1 MYGVGPSNHAPTLT
15 GTAAILNPGTEDTPY
30 TINNSD
36 LLQGF
41 TDVDSDILSVSGLT
55 ANNDTLSDN
64 GNGTYTFYPT
74 SNYNGLVTLNYNVT
88 DGNGGVTAATNSFN
102 LAAVNDA
109 PKLTTP
115 AATLS
120 DGTEDTAY
128 TISAA
133 NLLQGFTDV
142 ENDTLSVSGLTAN
155 NDSLSDNGNG
165 TYTFNPASNYNGLVT
180 LNYNV
185 TDGNGG
191 VTAATNSFNLAAV
204 NDAPKLTTP
213 AATLSDGTEDTAY
226 TISAANLLQGFT
238 DVENDT
244 LSVSGLTANNDSLSD
259 NGNGTYT
266 FNPAS
271 NYNGLVTLNYNV
283 TDGNGGVTA
292 ATNSFNLAAVNDAPK
307 LTTPAATLSDG
318 TEDTAYTISAANLLQ
333 GFTDVEND
341 TLSVS
346 GLTANNDSLSDNGN
360 GTYTFNP
367 ASNYNGLVTLNYNV
381 TDGNGGVTAA
391 TNSFNLA
398 AVNDAPVV
406 TPTTFSILENSAN
419 GTVLGTIAGSDV
431 ESSPLS
437 NWTIASGNTDVN
449 KDGKLAFAINST
461 TGQITVNDSG
471 DLDFETQPKFDL
483 KVTVSDGSA
492 TSNPG
497 NVTINLTDTNDNT
510 PTLNTPTDISYT
522 DTANHDT
529 FSAQTGTLAASDPD
543 SEQTLTYGIDG
554 GTVVNGTTVSKT
566 ETYGTLSLDT
576 STGSYTF
583 TPFDSAIEALTNTAT
598 ESFTFTV
605 SDGTATDSKT
615 LNINLTGVNDTPTLE
630 NAIADQI
637 AKQDTAFSFTFDANT
652 FNDIDAGDSLSYSAT
667 LEDGS
672 NIPSW
677 LKFDAAT
684 RTFSGTPTN
693 ADVSVLSIKLAATD
707 TSSQTVIAN
716 FALKVDNVNHPPTL
730 ENAIADPITKQDT
743 AFSFTF
749 DANTFNDIDA
759 GDSLSYSATL
769 EDGSNIPSWLK
780 FDAATRTFSGTP
792 TNADVSVLNIKLTA
806 TDTSN
811 QTVIAN
817 FALKV
822 DNVNDP
828 PTLENAIADQV
839 AKQDTAFSFT
849 FDANTFNDIDAGDS
863 LSYSATLEDG
873 SDIPSWLKFDAAT
886 RTFSGTPTNADVS
899 VLNIKLAATDTS
911 DQTVIANFALKVD
924 NVNDP
929 PTLENAI
936 ADQIAKQDTAFS
948 FTFDANTF
956 NDIDAGDSLSYSATL
971 EDGSNIPS
979 WLKFDAATRT
989 FSGTPTNADV
999 VNLTIE
1005 VQAKD
1010 NDGVSATDSF
1020 ALAVEP
1026 NNGTPTF
1033 KLSKIADDIFKI
1045 PNSSSKS
1052 KLQVTLTGQSSNLVN
1067 ELGVFTVDD
1076 AQGNINGIAPGAAGY
1091 AQAALDRAKVI
1102 FSAIA
1107 NLPNGFNSNNLTH
1120 LLEFNSD
1127 DNLRFYLVKNS
1138 TTDAVRTGVTPLTDI
1153 LFSNPL
1159 SQKIIDLGND
1169 DFSLGWKD
1177 GSGNNAA
1184 DFNNLVVKIQSTND
1198 SLPLGTNLQ
1207 GNPQGEVIDLRGV
1220 TSQVKADFVVNRE
1233 AAFKNFIGFYQ
1244 VADENGGIDTNGDGK
1259 ADILTGQAGYTEA
1272 AVRGRVAGIDLT
1284 VNNQGTASYT
1294 GTFQPG
1300 SIFVPFII
1308 ANGIPDALLDSNPNN
1323 NPAVYFP
1330 FLGANTDKVDHMRL
1344 LGDNVFGFEDLAS
1357 GGDKDFNDMIVRVN
1371 MTIV

>member
-1 MYGVGPSNHAPTLT
+1 M
-15 GTAAILNPGTEDTPY
+15 
-30 TINNSD
+30 
-36 LLQGF
+36 
-41 TDVDSDILSVSGLT
+41 
-55 ANNDTLSDN
+55 
-64 GNGTYTFYPT
+64 
-74 SNYNGLVTLNYNVT
+74 
-88 DGNGGVTAATNSFN
+88 
-102 LAAVNDA
+102 
-109 PKLTTP
+109 
-115 AATLS
+115 
-120 DGTEDTAY
+120 
-128 TISAA
+128 
-133 NLLQGFTDV
+133 
-142 ENDTLSVSGLTAN
+142 
-155 NDSLSDNGNG
+155 
-165 TYTFNPASNYNGLVT
+165 
-180 LNYNV
+180 
-185 TDGNGG
+185 
-191 VTAATNSFNLAAV
+191 
-204 NDAPKLTTP
+204 
-213 AATLSDGTEDTAY
+213 
-226 TISAANLLQGFT
+226 
-238 DVENDT
+238 
-244 LSVSGLTANNDSLSD
+244 
-259 NGNGTYT
+259 
-266 FNPAS
+266 
-271 NYNGLVTLNYNV
+271 
-283 TDGNGGVTA
+283 
-292 ATNSFNLAAVNDAPK
+292 
-307 LTTPAATLSDG
+307 
-318 TEDTAYTISAANLLQ
+318 
-333 GFTDVEND
+333 
-341 TLSVS
+341 
-346 GLTANNDSLSDNGN
+346 
-360 GTYTFNP
+360 
-367 ASNYNGLVTLNYNV
+367 
-381 TDGNGGVTAA
+381 
-391 TNSFNLA
+391 
-398 AVNDAPVV
+398 
-406 TPTTFSILENSAN
+406 
-419 GTVLGTIAGSDV
+419 
-431 ESSPLS
+431 
-437 NWTIASGNTDVN
+437 
-449 KDGKLAFAINST
+449 
-461 TGQITVNDSG
+461 
-471 DLDFETQPKFDL
+471 
-483 KVTVSDGSA
+483 
-492 TSNPG
+492 
-497 NVTINLTDTNDNT
+497 
-510 PTLNTPTDISYT
+510 
-522 DTANHDT
+522 
-529 FSAQTGTLAASDPD
+529 
-543 SEQTLTYGIDG
+543 
-554 GTVVNGTTVSKT
+554 
-566 ETYGTLSLDT
+566 
-576 STGSYTF
+576 
-583 TPFDSAIEALTNTAT
+583 
-598 ESFTFTV
+598 
-605 SDGTATDSKT
+605 
-615 LNINLTGVNDTPTLE
+615 
-630 NAIADQI
+630 
-637 AKQDTAFSFTFDANT
+637 
-652 FNDIDAGDSLSYSAT
+652 
-667 LEDGS
+667 
-672 NIPSW
+672 
-677 LKFDAAT
+677 
-684 RTFSGTPTN
+684 
-693 ADVSVLSIKLAATD
+693 
-707 TSSQTVIAN
+707 
-716 FALKVDNVNHPPTL
+716 
-730 ENAIADPITKQDT
+730 
-743 AFSFTF
+743 
-749 DANTFNDIDA
+749 
-759 GDSLSYSATL
+759 
-769 EDGSNIPSWLK
+769 
-780 FDAATRTFSGTP
+780 
-792 TNADVSVLNIKLTA
+792 
-806 TDTSN
+806 
-811 QTVIAN
+811 IAN

-936 ADQIAKQDTAFS
+936 ADQVAKQDTAFS

-971 EDGSNIPS
+971 EDGSDIPS

-1159 SQKIIDLGND
+1159 SQKITDLGND
-1169 DFSLGWKD
+1169 DFSLAWKD

-1300 SIFVPFII
+1300 SIFAPFII

-1330 FLGANTDKVDHMRL
+1330 FLGANTDKVDHIRL
-1344 LGDNVFGFEDLAS
+1344 LGNNVFGFEDLAS

-1371 MTIV
+1371 MTIA

>member
-1 MYGVGPSNHAPTLT
+1 MADFIVNLATDDGTGSTQGTLSYAILQANQLAGDDTITLNNDVRVTGVVKTLVNSNISIVGNNHSLSGDANDNKTNDNGDVRSLFILSGTVNISNLTITNGRAKGGDSGKGGGGGGLGGGLFIYDGNVSLSNVAFSNNKAQGGSSSVSELGNGGGGIGGGGGSGGGGLFADSNSSRNGGYSGNGKYGGSGGYSGTVENSPGSTGGTRAGGDGGFGGGGGRGDGFNGGGEGGGFGGGGGGGGGSYGGDGGFGGGGGEGYYGGDGGFGGGGGGQGGGGGGGGGFGSGGSGGSGFGGGGAGLGGGIFIRSGSLTLNNTTFNKNTATGGTGDNPGQGLGGAIFIMQSTTNSNNNNQGMPTALPTVTFVGSSTFSDNLAANDQETPTNNDNIYGVGPSNYAPTLT
-15 GTAAILNPGTEDTPY
+15 GTAATLSDGTEDTAY

-41 TDVDSDILSVSGLT
+41 TDVDG
-55 ANNDTLSDN
+55 
-64 GNGTYTFYPT
+64 
-74 SNYNGLVTLNYNVT
+74 
-88 DGNGGVTAATNSFN
+88 
-102 LAAVNDA
+102 
-109 PKLTTP
+109 
-115 AATLS
+115 
-120 DGTEDTAY
+120 
-128 TISAA
+128 
-133 NLLQGFTDV
+133 
-142 ENDTLSVSGLTAN
+142 DTLSVSELTAN
-155 NDSLSDNGNG
+155 NGNVTDNSNG
-165 TYTFNPASNYNGLVT
+165 TYTFNPASNYNGTVNLS
-180 LNYNV
+180 YNV

-191 VTAATNSFNLAAV
+191 
-204 NDAPKLTTP
+204 
-213 AATLSDGTEDTAY
+213 
-226 TISAANLLQGFT
+226 I
-238 DVENDT
+238 
-244 LSVSGLTANNDSLSD
+244 
-259 NGNGTYT
+259 
-266 FNPAS
+266 
-271 NYNGLVTLNYNV
+271 
-283 TDGNGGVTA
+283 
-292 ATNSFNLAAVNDAPK
+292 
-307 LTTPAATLSDG
+307 
-318 TEDTAYTISAANLLQ
+318 
-333 GFTDVEND
+333 
-341 TLSVS
+341 
-346 GLTANNDSLSDNGN
+346 
-360 GTYTFNP
+360 
-367 ASNYNGLVTLNYNV
+367 
-381 TDGNGGVTAA
+381 TAA

-449 KDGKLAFAINST
+449 KDGKFAFAINST

-497 NVTINLTDTNDNT
+497 NVTINLTGANDN
-510 PTLNTPTDISYT
+510 
-522 DTANHDT
+522 
-529 FSAQTGTLAASDPD
+529 
-543 SEQTLTYGIDG
+543 
-554 GTVVNGTTVSKT
+554 
-566 ETYGTLSLDT
+566 
-576 STGSYTF
+576 
-583 TPFDSAIEALTNTAT
+583 
-598 ESFTFTV
+598 
-605 SDGTATDSKT
+605 
-615 LNINLTGVNDTPTLE
+615 TPTLE

-652 FNDIDAGDSLSYSAT
+652 FNDADADDSLSYSAT

-693 ADVSVLSIKLAATD
+693 ADA
-707 TSSQTVIAN
+707 
-716 FALKVDNVNHPPTL
+716 
-730 ENAIADPITKQDT
+730 
-743 AFSFTF
+743 
-749 DANTFNDIDA
+749 
-759 GDSLSYSATL
+759 
-769 EDGSNIPSWLK
+769 
-780 FDAATRTFSGTP
+780 
-792 TNADVSVLNIKLTA
+792 
-806 TDTSN
+806 
-811 QTVIAN
+811 
-817 FALKV
+817 
-822 DNVNDP
+822 
-828 PTLENAIADQV
+828 
-839 AKQDTAFSFT
+839 
-849 FDANTFNDIDAGDS
+849 
-863 LSYSATLEDG
+863 
-873 SDIPSWLKFDAAT
+873 
-886 RTFSGTPTNADVS
+886 
-899 VLNIKLAATDTS
+899 
-911 DQTVIANFALKVD
+911 
-924 NVNDP
+924 
-929 PTLENAI
+929 
-936 ADQIAKQDTAFS
+936 
-948 FTFDANTF
+948 
-956 NDIDAGDSLSYSATL
+956 
-971 EDGSNIPS
+971 
-979 WLKFDAATRT
+979 
-989 FSGTPTNADV
+989 

-1010 NDGVSATDSF
+1010 NNGVSATDTF

-1045 PNSSSKS
+1045 SNSSSKS

-1138 TTDAVRTGVTPLTDI
+1138 TTDAVRNGVTPLTDI

-1159 SQKIIDLGND
+1159 SQKITDLGND
-1169 DFSLGWKD
+1169 DFSLAWKD

-1198 SLPLGTNLQ
+1198 PLPLGTNLQ

-1244 VADENGGIDTNGDGK
+1244 VADENGGIDTNSDGK

-1294 GTFQPG
+1294 GTFQSG
-1300 SIFVPFII
+1300 SIFAPFII

-1330 FLGANTDKVDHMRL
+1330 FLGANTDKVDHIRL
-1344 LGDNVFGFEDLAS
+1344 LGNNIFGFEDLAS

-1371 MTIV
+1371 MTIA

>member
-1 MYGVGPSNHAPTLT
+1 AATNSFNLAAVNDAPKLTTPAATLSD
-15 GTAAILNPGTEDTPY
+15 GIEDTAY
-30 TINNSD
+30 AINNSD

-41 TDVDSDILSVSGLT
+41 SDVDGDTLSVSGLT
-55 ANNDTLSDN
+55 ATNGTVTDN
-64 GNGTYTFYPT
+64 SNGTYTFNPA
-74 SNYNGLVTLNYNVT
+74 SDYNGTVNLNYNVT
-88 DGNGGVTAATNSFN
+88 DGNGGITAATNSFN

-120 DGTEDTAY
+120 DGIEDTAY
-128 TISAA
+128 TISGT

-142 ENDTLSVSGLTAN
+142 ENDTLSVSELTATN
-155 NDSLSDNGNG
+155 GSVTDNSNG

-180 LNYNV
+180 LSYNV

-191 VTAATNSFNLAAV
+191 
-204 NDAPKLTTP
+204 
-213 AATLSDGTEDTAY
+213 
-226 TISAANLLQGFT
+226 I
-238 DVENDT
+238 
-244 LSVSGLTANNDSLSD
+244 
-259 NGNGTYT
+259 
-266 FNPAS
+266 
-271 NYNGLVTLNYNV
+271 
-283 TDGNGGVTA
+283 
-292 ATNSFNLAAVNDAPK
+292 
-307 LTTPAATLSDG
+307 
-318 TEDTAYTISAANLLQ
+318 
-333 GFTDVEND
+333 
-341 TLSVS
+341 
-346 GLTANNDSLSDNGN
+346 
-360 GTYTFNP
+360 
-367 ASNYNGLVTLNYNV
+367 
-381 TDGNGGVTAA
+381 TAA

-497 NVTINLTDTNDNT
+497 NVTINLTDANDT

-529 FSAQTGTLAASDPD
+529 FSAQTGTLATSDPD
-543 SEQTLTYGIDG
+543 SEQTLTYGITG
-554 GTVVNGTTVSKT
+554 GTVSGTTVTKT
-566 ETYGTLSLDT
+566 GTYGTLSLNS

-583 TPFDSAIEALTNTAT
+583 TPVDSAIEALTSNNTD
-598 ESFTFTV
+598 SFTFTV

-615 LNINLTGVNDTPTLE
+615 LNINLTGVNDT
-630 NAIADQI
+630 
-637 AKQDTAFSFTFDANT
+637 
-652 FNDIDAGDSLSYSAT
+652 
-667 LEDGS
+667 
-672 NIPSW
+672 
-677 LKFDAAT
+677 
-684 RTFSGTPTN
+684 
-693 ADVSVLSIKLAATD
+693 
-707 TSSQTVIAN
+707 
-716 FALKVDNVNHPPTL
+716 PTL

-936 ADQIAKQDTAFS
+936 ADQVAKQDTAFT

-971 EDGSNIPS
+971 QDGSNIPS

-1026 NNGTPTF
+1026 NNGAPTF

-1045 PNSSSKS
+1045 SNSSSKS
-1052 KLQVTLTGQSSNLVN
+1052 KLQVTFTGQSSNLVN

-1159 SQKIIDLGND
+1159 SQKITDLGND

-1300 SIFVPFII
+1300 SIFAPFII

-1330 FLGANTDKVDHMRL
+1330 FLGANTDKVDHIRL
-1344 LGDNVFGFEDLAS
+1344 LGNNVFGFEDLAS

-1371 MTIV
+1371 MTIA